1 MSPGVDD
8 EAARELIASARD
20 TVTERIAALS
30 ADVTGMVAASR
41 DANADDEHD
50 PEGTTAYDRARV
62 AALIQS
68 AEQHLTDIAA
78 ARARL
83 ADADYGTCDRCGRPI
98 PPERLAVRPTAR
110 TCVGCAGAV
119 R

>member
-1 MSPGVDD
+1 MSSDPREALAAD
-8 EAARELIASARD
+8 ETNTRERLIGLRREFDQIVASAD
-20 TVTERIAALS
+20 TAT
-30 ADVTGMVAASR
+30 
-41 DANADDEHD
+41 DDEHD

-62 AALIQS
+62 AALIQA
-68 AEQHLTDIAA
+68 AEQRLADICA

-83 ADADYGTCDRCGRPI
+83 DAADYGRCVVCGNPI

-110 TCVGCAGAV
+110 SCVGCAT

>member
-1 MSPGVDD
+1 MNDVDLQAALDTD
-8 EAARELIASARD
+8 EANTRERLTGLRREFDQILASAD
-20 TVTERIAALS
+20 TAT
-30 ADVTGMVAASR
+30 
-41 DANADDEHD
+41 DDEHD

-62 AALIQS
+62 AALIQ
-68 AEQHLTDIAA
+68 AAQAHLADIDA

-83 ADADYGTCDRCGRPI
+83 TAADYGICEACGNPI

-110 TCVGCAGAV
+110 TCVGCPP

>member
-1 MSPGVDD
+1 MSADDPLAALAAD
-8 EAARELIASARD
+8 EANTRDRLLGLRREFDQIVASAD
-20 TVTERIAALS
+20 TAT
-30 ADVTGMVAASR
+30 
-41 DANADDEHD
+41 DDEHD

-68 AEQHLTDIAA
+68 AEAHLADLCA

-83 ADADYGTCDRCGRPI
+83 DAADYGTCLVCGNPI

-110 TCVGCAGAV
+110 TCVGCRAP
-119 R
+119 

>member
-1 MSPGVDD
+1 MSEPDPAAALTTD
-8 EAARELIASARD
+8 EEHTHDHLVGLRREFEQIVASAD
-20 TVTERIAALS
+20 TAT
-30 ADVTGMVAASR
+30 
-41 DANADDEHD
+41 DDEHD

-62 AALIQS
+62 AALIQ
-68 AEQHLTDIAA
+68 AAQTHLADIRA

-83 ADADYGTCDRCGRPI
+83 DTPAYGTCERCGHPI

-110 TCVGCAGAV
+110 TCVGCAGAM

>member
-1 MSPGVDD
+1 MSDPLAALAVD
-8 EAARELIASARD
+8 EANTRDRLTGLRREFDQIVASAD
-20 TVTERIAALS
+20 TAT
-30 ADVTGMVAASR
+30 
-41 DANADDEHD
+41 DDEHD

-62 AALIQS
+62 AALIQ
-68 AEQHLTDIAA
+68 AAQAHLADIDA

-83 ADADYGTCDRCGRPI
+83 IAADYGICEACGNPI

-110 TCVGCAGAV
+110 TCVGCPP